1 MLVISVATYA
11 THTRAHYDDLDQLL
25 ASSARHLASE
35 GIGSLA
41 PEQLPDVL
49 AVATVS
55 GVLTRVYDPSGGLL
69 AASLGSPGSPA
80 LDPNAALARHSV
92 PAFDPVAGIA
102 PPFVNVNGA
111 PGTFA
116 VAQGGGGDRWRV
128 YVLPLSPSGRYLE
141 MAASLGPIDASVTRL
156 RLLLLVLGA
165 SGVAAAF
172 LAAGFLAARALRPVR
187 ALIATAREIAHSR
200 GFARRVPASSQ
211 RDEIGE
217 LARTFNEMLESLEAA
232 YRGQERFVADASH
245 ELRAPLTAIQAN
257 LELLETHKEMSEP
270 DRRIA
275 IAEASRE
282 TERLSRLVADL
293 LALARA
299 DAGVALRRQP
309 VELDRVSLEAVHES
323 RHIAGG
329 RRVEVEKLEPVVVMG
344 DEDRLKQL
352 LLILLHNAIQY
363 TSAAGQIGVRLHYD
377 GSRAELRVSDN
388 GVGISQDDLAHIFE
402 RFYRADPARARDP
415 GGTGL
420 GLPIARWIIEQ
431 HGGEIRLESE
441 PGRGTEVIVWLPAAR
456 SPDRQQATLPAEAKG
471 EPGS

>member
-1 MLVISVATYA
+1 LRLALWYGALTAIVVLVISVATYA
-11 THTRAHYDDLDQLL
+11 THTRGHYDDLDQLL
-25 ASSARHLASE
+25 SSTARHLASE

-49 AVATVS
+49 AVPTVT

-69 AASLGSPGSPA
+69 AASVGPPGSPA
-80 LDPNAALARHSV
+80 LDPNAVLARHSV

-102 PPFVNVNGA
+102 PPFVAVNGA

-116 VAQGGGGDRWRV
+116 VAQGDGGDRWRV

-141 MAASLGPIDASVTRL
+141 MASSLGPIDTSVGRL
-156 RLLLLVLGA
+156 RLLLFVLGA

-172 LAAGFLAARALRPVR
+172 LAAWLLAARALRPVR
-187 ALIATAREIAHSR
+187 VLTATAREIANSR

-211 RDEIGE
+211 RDELGE
-217 LARTFNEMLESLEAA
+217 LGRTFNDMLESLEAA

-257 LELLETHKEMSEP
+257 LELMEGHPNMSGT
-270 DRRIA
+270 DRA
-275 IAEASRE
+275 VAVAEASRE
-282 TERLSRLVADL
+282 AVRLSRLVADL

-299 DAGVALRRQP
+299 DAGVAIRRQP
-309 VELDRVSLEAVHES
+309 VELDRLSLEAVQES
-323 RHIAGG
+323 RHLAGG
-329 RRVEVEKLEPVVVMG
+329 RRVEVEKLAPVVVMG

-352 LLILLHNAIQY
+352 LLILLDNASKY
-363 TSAAGQIGVRLHYD
+363 TSAAGDIRLRLQQD
-377 GSRAELRVSDN
+377 GSRAELRIRDN
-388 GVGISQDDLAHIFE
+388 GVGIPPGDLPHVFE
-402 RFYRADPARARDP
+402 RFYRADPARTRDP

-420 GLPIARWIIEQ
+420 GLPIARWIVEQ

-441 PGRGTEVIVWLPAAR
+441 PGRGTEVIVRLPVRGAA
-456 SPDRQQATLPAEAKG
+456 A
-471 EPGS
+471 